1 MRIFCKKG
9 EIYYA
14 DLGVGVGCEQEGK
27 RPVLIIQNDKGNLYS
42 NTTIIA
48 PITSKNKTKL
58 PTHVDILLDE
68 PSIVLCEQIRV
79 IDKNRLINKV
89 QDINNVE
96 MENVEKAIRISLGL

>member
-1 MRIFCKKG
+1 MKLFCKKG

-14 DLGVGVGCEQEGK
+14 DLGIGVGCEQSGK

-42 NTTIIA
+42 PTTIII

-68 PSIVLCEQIRV
+68 PSTILCEQIKV
-79 IDKNRLINKV
+79 IDKNRLINKI
-89 QDINNVE
+89 QDIDNIE
-96 MENVEKAIRISLGL
+96 MENVEKAIKISLGL